1 MSKPNFLPMD
11 LFDEYS
17 ECVLDLTSQS
27 WALRILWREVI
38 EDDRGVL
45 TDQSQS
51 ILSCILETIFNDIQ
65 ELAYLEPK
73 L

>member
-17 ECVLDLTSQS
+17 ECVLDLTSQA
-27 WALRILWREVI
+27 WAMRILWREFTE
-38 EDDRGVL
+38 EDDGVL

-51 ILSCILETIFNDIQ
+51 ILSCILDTIFNDIQ
-65 ELAYLEPK
+65 DLAYLEPK

>member
-17 ECVLDLTSQS
+17 ECVLDLTSQA

-38 EDDRGVL
+38 ESDNGFL

-51 ILSCILETIFNDIQ
+51 ILTCFLETIFNDIQ
-65 ELAYLEPK
+65 ELVYLEPK